1 MMRKRILAFVL
12 AAALISSLLVTAAV
26 AEEDGAPAEAAQSE
40 ESAPTENQ
48 SSETT
53 AVTDGESTAG
63 ETEEPQQDAET
74 EIPAPD
80 PVGQLSFA
88 NLENRMREN
97 NLTILMLE
105 ESIASID
112 EIDFDKRID
121 DLRQQLN
128 NIAKLQYLAVTDPDK
143 LAALGMGGETFE
155 SLQASYDTIKKTFDD
170 MQEGKVQDDYDAAV
184 RQLRNTEDQ
193 MIKTA
198 ETIYINILELQNTDA
213 QLQRSLAAMNRTVQ
227 EMELRY
233 DLGQISALQLQ
244 QTESGRTQ
252 LKSSLET
259 VEMNLDNLIVQME
272 VMIGA
277 EQTGA
282 LKLGEIPDVTDEQIA
297 AMDLEKDLAAAK
309 EVSYALFD
317 AQKTLNDAKETYEDA
332 IDGKGINSYQRKSAE
347 HTWKAAQYT
356 YEAAV
361 QSFELSFRTAF
372 NAVADQQQIL
382 KASRTALALQ
392 QDTYAS
398 MELKYQQGSI
408 SKNALQDAKDDLDD
422 AQTAVDTARHNLF
435 TAYRTYRWAVDKGL
449 LNT

>member
-1 MMRKRILAFVL
+1 MRKRILAFVL

-88 NLENRMREN
+88 NLESRMREN
-97 NLTILMLE
+97 NLTVLMLE

-112 EIDFDKRID
+112 EIDFDKMQE
-121 DLRQQLN
+121 DLRDQLN
-128 NIAKLQYLAVTDPDK
+128 DIAKLQYVSIAYPE
-143 LAALGMGGETFE
+143 AAGGMTFD
-155 SLQASYDTIKKTFDD
+155 SLQSSYDALKEQFDD
-170 MQEGKVQDDYDAAV
+170 LKEGKIQDDYDAVV

-198 ETIYINILELQNTDA
+198 ETIYINILELQNTDD

-252 LKSSLET
+252 LKSNLET

-332 IDGKGINSYQRKSAE
+332 IDGKGISSYQRKSAE

-372 NAVADQQQIL
+372 NAVTDQQQIL
-382 KASRTALALQ
+382 KASQTALALQ

-435 TAYRTYRWAVDKGL
+435 TAYRTYRWAVDRGL

>member
-1 MMRKRILAFVL
+1 MRKRILAFVL

-88 NLENRMREN
+88 NLESRMREN
-97 NLTILMLE
+97 NLTVLMLE

-112 EIDFDKRID
+112 EIDFDKMQE
-121 DLRQQLN
+121 DLRDQLN
-128 NIAKLQYLAVTDPDK
+128 DIAKLQYVSIAYPE
-143 LAALGMGGETFE
+143 AAGGMTFD
-155 SLQASYDTIKKTFDD
+155 SLQSSYDALKEQFDD
-170 MQEGKVQDDYDAAV
+170 LKEGKIQDDYDAVV

-198 ETIYINILELQNTDA
+198 ETIYINILELQNTDE

-252 LKSSLET
+252 LKSNLET

-332 IDGKGINSYQRKSAE
+332 IDGKGISSYQRKSAE

-372 NAVADQQQIL
+372 NAVTDQQQLL
-382 KASRTALALQ
+382 KASQTALALQ

-435 TAYRTYRWAVDKGL
+435 TAYRTYRWAVDRGL

>member
-12 AAALISSLLVTAAV
+12 AAALIGSLLVTAAV
-26 AEEDGAPAEAAQSE
+26 AEEDGAPAETAQSG

-74 EIPAPD
+74 EIPTPD

-88 NLENRMREN
+88 NLESRLRDN
-97 NLTILMLE
+97 NLTVLMLE

-112 EIDFDKRID
+112 EIDFDKMQE
-121 DLRQQLN
+121 DLRKQLN
-128 NIAKLQYLAVTDPDK
+128 DIAKLQYLSIVYPE
-143 LAALGMGGETFE
+143 AAGGMTFD
-155 SLQASYDTIKKTFDD
+155 SLQSSYDALKEQFDD
-170 MQEGKVQDDYDAAV
+170 LKEGKIQDDYAAVV

-259 VEMNLDNLIVQME
+259 VEMNLNNLIVQME

-382 KASRTALALQ
+382 KASQTALALQ

-435 TAYRTYRWAVDKGL
+435 TAYRTYRWAVDRGL

>member
-1 MMRKRILAFVL
+1 MRKRILAFVL
-12 AAALISSLLVTAAV
+12 AAALIGSLLVTAAV
-26 AEEDGAPAEAAQSE
+26 AEEDGAPAETAQSG
-40 ESAPTENQ
+40 ESVPTENE
-48 SSETT
+48 SGETA

-63 ETEEPQQDAET
+63 ETQEPQQDAQT

-88 NLENRMREN
+88 NLESRLREN
-97 NLTILMLE
+97 NLTVLMLE

-112 EIDFDKRID
+112 EIDFDKMQE
-121 DLRQQLN
+121 DLRKQLN
-128 NIAKLQYLAVTDPDK
+128 DIAKLQYLSIVYPE
-143 LAALGMGGETFE
+143 AAGGMTFD
-155 SLQASYDTIKKTFDD
+155 SLQSSYDALKEQFDD
-170 MQEGKVQDDYDAAV
+170 LKEGKIQDDYAAVV

>member
-1 MMRKRILAFVL
+1 MMRKRLLAFVL

-88 NLENRMREN
+88 NLESRMREN
-97 NLTILMLE
+97 NLTVLMLE

-112 EIDFDKRID
+112 EIDFDKMQE
-121 DLRQQLN
+121 DLRDQLN
-128 NIAKLQYLAVTDPDK
+128 DIAKLQYVSIAYPE
-143 LAALGMGGETFE
+143 AAGGMTFD
-155 SLQASYDTIKKTFDD
+155 SLQSSYDALKEQFDD
-170 MQEGKVQDDYDAAV
+170 LKEGKIQDDYDAVV

-198 ETIYINILELQNTDA
+198 ETIYINILELQNTDE

-252 LKSSLET
+252 LKSNLET

-332 IDGKGINSYQRKSAE
+332 IDGKGISSYQRKSAE

-372 NAVADQQQIL
+372 NAVTDQQQIL
-382 KASRTALALQ
+382 KASQTALALQ

-435 TAYRTYRWAVDKGL
+435 TAYRTYRWAVDRGL

>member
-1 MMRKRILAFVL
+1 MRKRILAFVL
-12 AAALISSLLVTAAV
+12 AAALIGSLLVTAAV
-26 AEEDGAPAEAAQSE
+26 AEEDGAPAETAQSG
-40 ESAPTENQ
+40 ESVPTENE
-48 SSETT
+48 SGETA

-63 ETEEPQQDAET
+63 ETQEPQQDAQT

-112 EIDFDKRID
+112 EIDFDKQID

-128 NIAKLQYLAVTDPDK
+128 KIAASITILRLMGDSE
-143 LAALGMGGETFE
+143 AADA
-155 SLQASYDTIKKTFDD
+155 LQANYDSMKAQFD
-170 MQEGKVQDDYDAAV
+170 QLYEGDVQDDYDAAV

-382 KASRTALALQ
+382 KASQTALALQ

>member
-1 MMRKRILAFVL
+1 MRKRILAFVL

-63 ETEEPQQDAET
+63 ETEEPQQDAQT

-88 NLENRMREN
+88 NLESRMREN
-97 NLTILMLE
+97 NLTVLMLE

-112 EIDFDKRID
+112 EIDFDKMQE
-121 DLRQQLN
+121 DLRDQLN
-128 NIAKLQYLAVTDPDK
+128 DIAKLQYVSIAYPE
-143 LAALGMGGETFE
+143 AAGGMTFD
-155 SLQASYDTIKKTFDD
+155 SLQSSYDALKEQFDD
-170 MQEGKVQDDYDAAV
+170 LKEGKIQDDYDAVV

-198 ETIYINILELQNTDA
+198 ETIYINILELQNTDE

-252 LKSSLET
+252 LKSNLET

-332 IDGKGINSYQRKSAE
+332 IDGKGISSYQRKSAE

-372 NAVADQQQIL
+372 NAVTDQQQLL
-382 KASRTALALQ
+382 KASQTALALQ

-435 TAYRTYRWAVDKGL
+435 TAYRTYRWAVDRGL

>member
-1 MMRKRILAFVL
+1 MRKRILAFVL

-40 ESAPTENQ
+40 ESAPMENQ

-63 ETEEPQQDAET
+63 ESEEPQQDAET

-88 NLENRMREN
+88 NLESRMREN
-97 NLTILMLE
+97 NLTVLMLE

-112 EIDFDKRID
+112 EIDFDKMQE
-121 DLRQQLN
+121 DLRDQLN
-128 NIAKLQYLAVTDPDK
+128 DIAKLQYVSIAYPE
-143 LAALGMGGETFE
+143 AAGGMTFD
-155 SLQASYDTIKKTFDD
+155 SLQSSYDALKEQFDD
-170 MQEGKVQDDYDAAV
+170 LKEGKIQDDYDAVV

-198 ETIYINILELQNTDA
+198 ETIYINILELQNTDE

-252 LKSSLET
+252 LKSNLET

-332 IDGKGINSYQRKSAE
+332 IDGKGISSYQRKSAE

-372 NAVADQQQIL
+372 NAVADQQQLL
-382 KASRTALALQ
+382 KASQTALALQ

-435 TAYRTYRWAVDKGL
+435 TAYRTYRWAVDRGL

>member
-1 MMRKRILAFVL
+1 MRKRILAFVL
-12 AAALISSLLVTAAV
+12 AAALIGSLLVTAAV
-26 AEEDGAPAEAAQSE
+26 AEEDGAPAETAQSG
-40 ESAPTENQ
+40 ESAPMENQ
-48 SSETT
+48 SGETA

-63 ETEEPQQDAET
+63 ETQEPQQDAQT

-112 EIDFDKRID
+112 AIDFDKQID
-121 DLRQQLN
+121 DLRDMLN
-128 NIAKLQYLAVTDPDK
+128 EISAGITAMRLANNSQ
-143 LAALGMGGETFE
+143 AADA
-155 SLQASYDTIKKTFDD
+155 LQADYDSMKAQFD
-170 MQEGKVQDDYDAAV
+170 QLYEGDVQDDYDAAV

-382 KASRTALALQ
+382 KASQTALALQ

>member
-1 MMRKRILAFVL
+1 
-12 AAALISSLLVTAAV
+12 
-26 AEEDGAPAEAAQSE
+26 
-40 ESAPTENQ
+40 
-48 SSETT
+48 
-53 AVTDGESTAG
+53 
-63 ETEEPQQDAET
+63 
-74 EIPAPD
+74 
-80 PVGQLSFA
+80 
-88 NLENRMREN
+88 MREN

-112 EIDFDKRID
+112 EIDFDKQID

-128 NIAKLQYLAVTDPDK
+128 KIAASITILRLMGDSE
-143 LAALGMGGETFE
+143 AADA
-155 SLQASYDTIKKTFDD
+155 LQADYDSMKAQFD
-170 MQEGKVQDDYDAAV
+170 QLYEGDVQDDYDAAV

-382 KASRTALALQ
+382 KASQTALALQ

>member
-1 MMRKRILAFVL
+1 MRKRILAFVL
-12 AAALISSLLVTAAV
+12 AAALIGSLLVTAAV
-26 AEEDGAPAEAAQSE
+26 AEEDGAPAETAQSG

-48 SSETT
+48 SGE
-53 AVTDGESTAG
+53 AAAQTDGESTAG

-88 NLENRMREN
+88 NLESRLREN
-97 NLTILMLE
+97 NLTVLMLE

-112 EIDFDKRID
+112 EIDFDKMQE
-121 DLRQQLN
+121 DLRKQLN
-128 NIAKLQYLAVTDPDK
+128 DIAKLQYLSIVYPE
-143 LAALGMGGETFE
+143 AAGGMTFD
-155 SLQASYDTIKKTFDD
+155 SLQSSYDALKEQFDD
-170 MQEGKVQDDYDAAV
+170 LKEGKIQDDYAAVV

-259 VEMNLDNLIVQME
+259 VEMNLNNLIVQME

-382 KASRTALALQ
+382 KASQTALALQ

-435 TAYRTYRWAVDKGL
+435 TAYRTYRWAVDRGL

>member
-1 MMRKRILAFVL
+1 MRKRILAFVL
-12 AAALISSLLVTAAV
+12 AAALIGSLLVTAAV
-26 AEEDGAPAEAAQSE
+26 AEEDGAPAETAQSG
-40 ESAPTENQ
+40 ESAPMENQ
-48 SSETT
+48 SGETA

-63 ETEEPQQDAET
+63 ETQEPQQDAQT

-112 EIDFDKRID
+112 AIDFDKQID
-121 DLRQQLN
+121 DLRDMLN
-128 NIAKLQYLAVTDPDK
+128 EISAGITAMRLANNSQ
-143 LAALGMGGETFE
+143 AADA
-155 SLQASYDTIKKTFDD
+155 LQADYDSMKAQFD
-170 MQEGKVQDDYDAAV
+170 QLYEGDVRDDYDAAV

-382 KASRTALALQ
+382 KASQTALALQ

>member
-1 MMRKRILAFVL
+1 MRKRILAFLL
-12 AAALISSLLVTAAV
+12 AAALIGSLLVTAAV
-26 AEEDGAPAEAAQSE
+26 AEEGGDAPETAQSGE
-40 ESAPTENQ
+40 TAESAQTQAEEPETE
-48 SSETT
+48 
-53 AVTDGESTAG
+53 DGKAAAEEAAG
-63 ETEEPQQDAET
+63 ETGEPTQDAQT

-88 NLENRMREN
+88 NLESRLREN
-97 NLTILMLE
+97 NLTVLMLE

-112 EIDFDKRID
+112 AMDFEKMQN
-121 DLRQQLN
+121 DLRDQLN
-128 NIAKLQYLAVTDPDK
+128 AIAKLQYLSIAYPE
-143 LAALGMGGETFE
+143 AAGGMTFD
-155 SLQASYDTIKKTFDD
+155 SLQASYDALEEQFNDLK
-170 MQEGKVQDDYDAAV
+170 EGKIQDDYEAVV

-193 MIKTA
+193 MVLGA
-198 ETIYINILELQNTDA
+198 ETMYVSILELQNTDA

-233 DLGQISALQLQ
+233 NLGQISALQLQ

-272 VMIGA
+272 LMIGA
-277 EQTGA
+277 EQTGT

-297 AMDLEKDLAAAK
+297 AMNLDKDLAAAK
-309 EVSYALFD
+309 EVSYTLYD
-317 AQKTLNDAKETYEDA
+317 AQRTLNDAKETYEDA

-372 NAVADQQQIL
+372 NAVGDQQQIL
-382 KASRTALALQ
+382 KASQTALALQ

>member
-53 AVTDGESTAG
+53 AVTDGETTAG

-88 NLENRMREN
+88 NLESRMREN
-97 NLTILMLE
+97 NLTVLMLE

-112 EIDFDKRID
+112 EIDFDKMQE
-121 DLRQQLN
+121 DLRDQLN
-128 NIAKLQYLAVTDPDK
+128 DIAKLQYVSIAYPE
-143 LAALGMGGETFE
+143 AAGGMTFD
-155 SLQASYDTIKKTFDD
+155 SLQSSYDALKEQFDD
-170 MQEGKVQDDYDAAV
+170 LKEGKIQDDYDAVV

-198 ETIYINILELQNTDA
+198 ETIYINILELQNTDE

-252 LKSSLET
+252 LKSNLET

-332 IDGKGINSYQRKSAE
+332 IDGKGISSYQRKSAE

-372 NAVADQQQIL
+372 NAVTDQQQIL
-382 KASRTALALQ
+382 KASQTALALQ

>member
-1 MMRKRILAFVL
+1 MMRKRILAFLL
-12 AAALISSLLVTAAV
+12 AAALIGSLLVTAAV
-26 AEEDGAPAEAAQSE
+26 AEEGGDAPETAQSGE
-40 ESAPTENQ
+40 TAESAQTQAEGPETE
-48 SSETT
+48 
-53 AVTDGESTAG
+53 DGETAAEEAAG
-63 ETEEPQQDAET
+63 ETEETTQDAQT

-88 NLENRMREN
+88 NLESRLREN
-97 NLTILMLE
+97 NLTVLMLE
-105 ESIASID
+105 ESIASVD
-112 EIDFDKRID
+112 AMDFEKMQN
-121 DLRQQLN
+121 DLRDQLN
-128 NIAKLQYLAVTDPDK
+128 AIAKLQYLSIVYPE
-143 LAALGMGGETFE
+143 AAGGMTFD
-155 SLQASYDTIKKTFDD
+155 SLQASYDALEEQFNDLK
-170 MQEGKVQDDYDAAV
+170 EGKIQDDYEAVV

-193 MIKTA
+193 MVLGA
-198 ETIYINILELQNTDA
+198 ETMYVSILELQNTDA

-259 VEMNLDNLIVQME
+259 VEMNLDNLIAQME
-272 VMIGA
+272 LMIGA
-277 EQTGA
+277 EQTGT
-282 LKLGEIPDVTDEQIA
+282 LKLGEVPDVTDEQIA
-297 AMDLEKDLAAAK
+297 AMNLDKDLAAAK
-309 EVSYALFD
+309 AVSYSLYD
-317 AQKTLNDAKETYEDA
+317 AQRTLNDAKETYEDA
-332 IDGKGINSYQRKSAE
+332 IDGKGLNSYQRKSAE

-372 NAVADQQQIL
+372 NAVGDQQQIL
-382 KASRTALALQ
+382 KASQTALALQ

>member
-12 AAALISSLLVTAAV
+12 AAALIGSLLVTAAV
-26 AEEDGAPAEAAQSE
+26 AEEDGAPAETAQSG

-48 SSETT
+48 SGETA

-63 ETEEPQQDAET
+63 ETEKPQQDAET

-112 EIDFDKRID
+112 EIDFDKQID

-128 NIAKLQYLAVTDPDK
+128 KIAASITILRLMGDSE
-143 LAALGMGGETFE
+143 AADA
-155 SLQASYDTIKKTFDD
+155 LQADYDSMKAQFD
-170 MQEGKVQDDYDAAV
+170 QLYEGDVQDDYDAAV

-382 KASRTALALQ
+382 KASHTALALQ

>member
-1 MMRKRILAFVL
+1 MRKRILAFAL
-12 AAALISSLLVTAAV
+12 AALIGSLLVTAAV
-26 AEEDGAPAEAAQSE
+26 AEEDGAPAETAQSG
-40 ESAPTENQ
+40 ESVPTENE
-48 SSETT
+48 SGETA

-63 ETEEPQQDAET
+63 ETQEPQQDAQT

-112 EIDFDKRID
+112 EIDFDKQID

-128 NIAKLQYLAVTDPDK
+128 KIAASITILRLMGDSE
-143 LAALGMGGETFE
+143 AADA
-155 SLQASYDTIKKTFDD
+155 LQANYDSMKAQFD
-170 MQEGKVQDDYDAAV
+170 QLYEGDVQDDYDAAV

-361 QSFELSFRTAF
+361 QFFELSFRTAF

-382 KASRTALALQ
+382 KASQTALALQ

>member
-12 AAALISSLLVTAAV
+12 AAALIGSLLVTAAV
-26 AEEDGAPAEAAQSE
+26 AEEDGAPAETAQSG
-40 ESAPTENQ
+40 ESAPMENQ
-48 SSETT
+48 SGETA

-63 ETEEPQQDAET
+63 ETQEPQQDAQT

-112 EIDFDKRID
+112 AIDFDKQID
-121 DLRQQLN
+121 DLRDMLN
-128 NIAKLQYLAVTDPDK
+128 EISAGITAMRLANNSQ
-143 LAALGMGGETFE
+143 AADA
-155 SLQASYDTIKKTFDD
+155 LQADYDSMKAQFD
-170 MQEGKVQDDYDAAV
+170 QLYEGDVRDDYDAAV

>member
-1 MMRKRILAFVL
+1 MRKRILAFVL

-88 NLENRMREN
+88 NLESRMREN
-97 NLTILMLE
+97 NLTVLMLE

-112 EIDFDKRID
+112 EIDFDKMQE
-121 DLRQQLN
+121 DLRDQLN
-128 NIAKLQYLAVTDPDK
+128 DIAKLQYVSIAYPE
-143 LAALGMGGETFE
+143 AAGGMTFD
-155 SLQASYDTIKKTFDD
+155 SLQSSYDALKEQFDD
-170 MQEGKVQDDYDAAV
+170 LKEGKIQDDYDAVV

-198 ETIYINILELQNTDA
+198 ETIYINILELQNTDE

-252 LKSSLET
+252 LKSNLET

-332 IDGKGINSYQRKSAE
+332 IDGKGISSYQRKSAE

-372 NAVADQQQIL
+372 NAVTDQQQIL
-382 KASRTALALQ
+382 KASQTALSLQ

-435 TAYRTYRWAVDKGL
+435 TAYRTYRWAVDRGL

>member
-1 MMRKRILAFVL
+1 MMRKRILAFAL
-12 AAALISSLLVTAAV
+12 AAALIGSLLVTAAV
-26 AEEDGAPAEAAQSE
+26 AEEDGAPAETAQSG
-40 ESAPTENQ
+40 ESVPTENE
-48 SSETT
+48 SGETA

-63 ETEEPQQDAET
+63 ETQEPQQDAQT

-112 EIDFDKRID
+112 EIDFDKQID

-128 NIAKLQYLAVTDPDK
+128 KIAASITILRLMGDSE
-143 LAALGMGGETFE
+143 AADA
-155 SLQASYDTIKKTFDD
+155 LQANYDSMKAQFD
-170 MQEGKVQDDYDAAV
+170 QLYEGDVQDDYDAAV

-382 KASRTALALQ
+382 KASQTALTLQ

>member
-1 MMRKRILAFVL
+1 MRKRILAFVL

-88 NLENRMREN
+88 NLESRMREN
-97 NLTILMLE
+97 NLTVLMLE

-112 EIDFDKRID
+112 EIDFDKMQE
-121 DLRQQLN
+121 DLRNQLN
-128 NIAKLQYLAVTDPDK
+128 DIAKLQYVSIAYPE
-143 LAALGMGGETFE
+143 AAGGMTFD
-155 SLQASYDTIKKTFDD
+155 SLQSSYDALKEQFDD
-170 MQEGKVQDDYDAAV
+170 LKEGKIQDDYDAVV

-198 ETIYINILELQNTDA
+198 ETIYINILELQNTYE

-252 LKSSLET
+252 LKSNLET

-332 IDGKGINSYQRKSAE
+332 IDGKGISSYQRKSAE

-372 NAVADQQQIL
+372 NAVTDQQQIL
-382 KASRTALALQ
+382 KASQTALALQ

-435 TAYRTYRWAVDKGL
+435 TAYRTYRWAVDRGL

>member
-1 MMRKRILAFVL
+1 MMRKRILAFLL
-12 AAALISSLLVTAAV
+12 AAALIGSLLVTAAV
-26 AEEDGAPAEAAQSE
+26 AEEGGDAPETAQSGE
-40 ESAPTENQ
+40 TAESAQTQAEEPEA
-48 SSETT
+48 E
-53 AVTDGESTAG
+53 DGKAAAEEAAG
-63 ETEEPQQDAET
+63 ETGEPTQDAQT

-88 NLENRMREN
+88 NLESRLREN
-97 NLTILMLE
+97 NLTVLMLE

-112 EIDFDKRID
+112 AMDFEKMQN
-121 DLRQQLN
+121 DLRDQLN
-128 NIAKLQYLAVTDPDK
+128 AIAKLQYLSIVYPE
-143 LAALGMGGETFE
+143 AAGGMTFD
-155 SLQASYDTIKKTFDD
+155 SLQSSYDALKEQFDD
-170 MQEGKVQDDYDAAV
+170 LKEGKIQDDYAAVV

-198 ETIYINILELQNTDA
+198 ETIYINILELQNTDE

-259 VEMNLDNLIVQME
+259 VEMNLNNLIVQME

-317 AQKTLNDAKETYEDA
+317 AQKTLNDARETYEDA

-382 KASRTALALQ
+382 KASQTALALQ

-435 TAYRTYRWAVDKGL
+435 TAYRTYRWAVDRGL

>member
-53 AVTDGESTAG
+53 TVTDGESTAG

-88 NLENRMREN
+88 NLESRMREN
-97 NLTILMLE
+97 NLTVLMLE

-112 EIDFDKRID
+112 EIDFDKMQE
-121 DLRQQLN
+121 DLRDQLN
-128 NIAKLQYLAVTDPDK
+128 DIAKLQYVSIAYPE
-143 LAALGMGGETFE
+143 AAGGMTFD
-155 SLQASYDTIKKTFDD
+155 SLQSSYDALKEQFDD
-170 MQEGKVQDDYDAAV
+170 LKEGKIQDDYDAVV

-198 ETIYINILELQNTDA
+198 ETIYINILELQNTDE

-252 LKSSLET
+252 LKSNLET

-332 IDGKGINSYQRKSAE
+332 IDGKGISSYQRKSAE

-372 NAVADQQQIL
+372 NAVTDQQQIL
-382 KASRTALALQ
+382 KASQTALALQ

-435 TAYRTYRWAVDKGL
+435 TAYRTYRWAVDRGL

>member
-1 MMRKRILAFVL
+1 MMRKRILAVVL
-12 AAALISSLLVTAAV
+12 AAALIGSLLVTAAV
-26 AEEDGAPAEAAQSE
+26 AEEDGAPAETAQSG
-40 ESAPTENQ
+40 ESAPTENE
-48 SSETT
+48 SGE
-53 AVTDGESTAG
+53 AAAPTDGESTAG
-63 ETEEPQQDAET
+63 ETQKPQQDAET

-80 PVGQLSFA
+80 PVGQLSFG

-112 EIDFDKRID
+112 EIDFDKQID

-128 NIAKLQYLAVTDPDK
+128 KIAASITTLRLMGDSE
-143 LAALGMGGETFE
+143 AADA
-155 SLQASYDTIKKTFDD
+155 LQANYDSMKAQFD
-170 MQEGKVQDDYDAAV
+170 QLYEGDVQDYDAAV

-259 VEMNLDNLIVQME
+259 VEMNLNNLIVQME

-382 KASRTALALQ
+382 KASQTALALQ

-435 TAYRTYRWAVDKGL
+435 TAYRTYRWAVDRGL

>member
-1 MMRKRILAFVL
+1 MRKRILAFVL

-48 SSETT
+48 SSEMT

-88 NLENRMREN
+88 NLESRMREN
-97 NLTILMLE
+97 NLTVLMLE

-112 EIDFDKRID
+112 EIDFDKMQE
-121 DLRQQLN
+121 DLRDQLN
-128 NIAKLQYLAVTDPDK
+128 DIAKLQYVSIAYPE
-143 LAALGMGGETFE
+143 AAGGMTFD
-155 SLQASYDTIKKTFDD
+155 SLQSSYDALKEQFDD
-170 MQEGKVQDDYDAAV
+170 LKEGKIQDDYDAVV

-198 ETIYINILELQNTDA
+198 ETIYINILELQNTDE

-252 LKSSLET
+252 LKSNLET

-332 IDGKGINSYQRKSAE
+332 IDGKGISSYQRKSAE

-372 NAVADQQQIL
+372 NAVTDQQQIL
-382 KASRTALALQ
+382 KASQTALALQ

-435 TAYRTYRWAVDKGL
+435 TAYRTYRWAVDRGL

>member
-12 AAALISSLLVTAAV
+12 AAALIGSLLVTAAV
-26 AEEDGAPAEAAQSE
+26 AEEDGAPAETAQSG
-40 ESAPTENQ
+40 ESVPTENE
-48 SSETT
+48 SGETA

-63 ETEEPQQDAET
+63 ETQEPQQDAQT

-112 EIDFDKRID
+112 EIDFDKQID

-128 NIAKLQYLAVTDPDK
+128 KIAASITILRLMGDSE
-143 LAALGMGGETFE
+143 AADA
-155 SLQASYDTIKKTFDD
+155 LQANYDSMKAQFD
-170 MQEGKVQDDYDAAV
+170 QLYEGDVQDDYDAAV

-382 KASRTALALQ
+382 KASQTALALQ
-392 QDTYAS
+392 QNTYAS

>member
-1 MMRKRILAFVL
+1 MRKRILAFVL

-88 NLENRMREN
+88 NLESRMREN
-97 NLTILMLE
+97 NLTVLMLE

-112 EIDFDKRID
+112 EIDFDKMQE
-121 DLRQQLN
+121 DLRDQLN
-128 NIAKLQYLAVTDPDK
+128 DIAKLQYVSIAYPE
-143 LAALGMGGETFE
+143 AAGGMTFD
-155 SLQASYDTIKKTFDD
+155 SLQSSYDALKEQFDD
-170 MQEGKVQDDYDAAV
+170 LKEGKIQDDYDAVV

-198 ETIYINILELQNTDA
+198 ETIYINILELQNTDE
-213 QLQRSLAAMNRTVQ
+213 QLQRSLAAMNRTEQ

-252 LKSSLET
+252 LKSNLET

-332 IDGKGINSYQRKSAE
+332 IDGKGISSYQRKSAE

-372 NAVADQQQIL
+372 NAVTDQQQIL
-382 KASRTALALQ
+382 KASQTALALQ

-435 TAYRTYRWAVDKGL
+435 TAYRTYRWAVDRGL

>member
-1 MMRKRILAFVL
+1 MRKRILAFVL
-12 AAALISSLLVTAAV
+12 AAALIGSLLVTAAV
-26 AEEDGAPAEAAQSE
+26 AEEDGAPAETAQSG
-40 ESAPTENQ
+40 ESAPTENE
-48 SSETT
+48 SGGTA

-63 ETEEPQQDAET
+63 ETEEPQQDAQT

-112 EIDFDKRID
+112 EIDFDKQID

-128 NIAKLQYLAVTDPDK
+128 KIAASITILRLMGDSE
-143 LAALGMGGETFE
+143 AADA
-155 SLQASYDTIKKTFDD
+155 LQADYDSMKAQFD
-170 MQEGKVQDDYDAAV
+170 QLYEGDVRDDYDAAV

-282 LKLGEIPDVTDEQIA
+282 LKLEEIPDVTDEQIA

-382 KASRTALALQ
+382 KASQTALALQ

>member
-1 MMRKRILAFVL
+1 MRKRILAFVL

-88 NLENRMREN
+88 NLESRMREN
-97 NLTILMLE
+97 NLTVLMLE

-112 EIDFDKRID
+112 EIDFDKMQE
-121 DLRQQLN
+121 DLRDQLN
-128 NIAKLQYLAVTDPDK
+128 DIAKLQYVSIAYPE
-143 LAALGMGGETFE
+143 AAGGMTFD
-155 SLQASYDTIKKTFDD
+155 SLQSSYDALKEQFDD
-170 MQEGKVQDDYDAAV
+170 LKEGKIQDDYDAVV

-198 ETIYINILELQNTDA
+198 ETIYINILELQNTDE

-244 QTESGRTQ
+244 QTESGCTQ
-252 LKSSLET
+252 LKSNLEM

-332 IDGKGINSYQRKSAE
+332 IDGKGISSYQRKSAE

-372 NAVADQQQIL
+372 NAVTDQQQIL
-382 KASRTALALQ
+382 KASQTALALQ

-435 TAYRTYRWAVDKGL
+435 TAYRTYRWAVDRGL

>member
-88 NLENRMREN
+88 NLESRMREN
-97 NLTILMLE
+97 NLTVLMLE

-112 EIDFDKRID
+112 EIDFDKMQE
-121 DLRQQLN
+121 DLRDQLN
-128 NIAKLQYLAVTDPDK
+128 DIAKLQYVSIAYPE
-143 LAALGMGGETFE
+143 AAGGMTFD
-155 SLQASYDTIKKTFDD
+155 SLQSSYDALKEQFDD
-170 MQEGKVQDDYDAAV
+170 LKEGKIQDDYDAVV

-198 ETIYINILELQNTDA
+198 ETIYINILELQNTDE

-252 LKSSLET
+252 LKSNLET

-332 IDGKGINSYQRKSAE
+332 IDGKGISSYQRKSAE

-372 NAVADQQQIL
+372 NAVTDQQQIL
-382 KASRTALALQ
+382 KASQTALALQ

-398 MELKYQQGSI
+398 MELKYQQGST

-435 TAYRTYRWAVDKGL
+435 TAYRTYRWAVDRGL

>member
-1 MMRKRILAFVL
+1 MRKRILAFLL
-12 AAALISSLLVTAAV
+12 AAALIGSLLVTAAV
-26 AEEDGAPAEAAQSE
+26 AEEGGDAPETAQSGE
-40 ESAPTENQ
+40 TAESAQTQAEEPETE
-48 SSETT
+48 
-53 AVTDGESTAG
+53 DGETAAEEAAG
-63 ETEEPQQDAET
+63 ETEETTQDAQT

-88 NLENRMREN
+88 NLESRLREN
-97 NLTILMLE
+97 NLTVLMLE
-105 ESIASID
+105 ESIASVD
-112 EIDFDKRID
+112 AMDFEKMQN
-121 DLRQQLN
+121 DLRDQLN
-128 NIAKLQYLAVTDPDK
+128 AIAKLQYLSIVYPE
-143 LAALGMGGETFE
+143 AAGGMTFD
-155 SLQASYDTIKKTFDD
+155 SLQASYDALEEQFNDLK
-170 MQEGKVQDDYDAAV
+170 EGKIQDDYEAVV

-193 MIKTA
+193 MVLGA
-198 ETIYINILELQNTDA
+198 ETMYVSILELQNTDA

-272 VMIGA
+272 LMIGA
-277 EQTGA
+277 EQTGT
-282 LKLGEIPDVTDEQIA
+282 LKLGEVPDVTDEQIA
-297 AMDLEKDLAAAK
+297 AMNLDKDLAAAK
-309 EVSYALFD
+309 AVSYSLYD
-317 AQKTLNDAKETYEDA
+317 AQRTLNDAKETYEDA
-332 IDGKGINSYQRKSAE
+332 IDGKGLNSYQRKSAE

-372 NAVADQQQIL
+372 NAVGDQQQIL
-382 KASRTALALQ
+382 KASQTALALQ

>member
-88 NLENRMREN
+88 NLESRMREN
-97 NLTILMLE
+97 NLTVLMLE

-112 EIDFDKRID
+112 EIDFDKMQE
-121 DLRQQLN
+121 DLRDQLN
-128 NIAKLQYLAVTDPDK
+128 DIAKLQYVSIAYPE
-143 LAALGMGGETFE
+143 AAGGMTFD
-155 SLQASYDTIKKTFDD
+155 SLQSSYDALKEQFDD
-170 MQEGKVQDDYDAAV
+170 LKEGKIQDDYDAVV

-198 ETIYINILELQNTDA
+198 ETIYINILELQNTDE

-244 QTESGRTQ
+244 QTESGCTQ
-252 LKSSLET
+252 LKSNLEM

-332 IDGKGINSYQRKSAE
+332 IDGKGISSYQRKSAE

-372 NAVADQQQIL
+372 NAVTDQQQIL
-382 KASRTALALQ
+382 KASQTALALQ

-435 TAYRTYRWAVDKGL
+435 TAYRTYRWAVDRGL

>member
-12 AAALISSLLVTAAV
+12 AAALIGSLLVTAAV
-26 AEEDGAPAEAAQSE
+26 AEEDGAPAETAQSG
-40 ESAPTENQ
+40 ESAPTENE
-48 SSETT
+48 SGE
-53 AVTDGESTAG
+53 AAAPTDGESTAG
-63 ETEEPQQDAET
+63 ETQEPQQDAET

-88 NLENRMREN
+88 NLESRLREN
-97 NLTILMLE
+97 NLTVLMLE

-112 EIDFDKRID
+112 EIDFDKMQE
-121 DLRQQLN
+121 DLRKQLN
-128 NIAKLQYLAVTDPDK
+128 DIAKLQYLSIVYPE
-143 LAALGMGGETFE
+143 AAGGMTFD
-155 SLQASYDTIKKTFDD
+155 SLQSSYDALKEQFDD
-170 MQEGKVQDDYDAAV
+170 LKEGKIQDDYAAVV

-198 ETIYINILELQNTDA
+198 ETIYINILELQNTDE

-259 VEMNLDNLIVQME
+259 VKMNLNNLIVQME

-382 KASRTALALQ
+382 KASQTALALQ

-435 TAYRTYRWAVDKGL
+435 TAYRTYRWAVDRGL

>member
-1 MMRKRILAFVL
+1 MRKRILAFVL
-12 AAALISSLLVTAAV
+12 AAALIGSLLVTAAV
-26 AEEDGAPAEAAQSE
+26 AEEDGAPAETAQSG

-48 SSETT
+48 SGEA
-53 AVTDGESTAG
+53 AVQTDGESTAG

-88 NLENRMREN
+88 NLESRLREN
-97 NLTILMLE
+97 NLTVLMLE

-112 EIDFDKRID
+112 EIDFDKMQE
-121 DLRQQLN
+121 DLRKQLN
-128 NIAKLQYLAVTDPDK
+128 DIAKLQYLSIVYPE
-143 LAALGMGGETFE
+143 AAGGMTFD
-155 SLQASYDTIKKTFDD
+155 SLQSSYDALKEQFDD
-170 MQEGKVQDDYDAAV
+170 LKEGKIQDDYAAVV

-259 VEMNLDNLIVQME
+259 VEMNLNNLIVQME

-277 EQTGA
+277 EQTGE

-297 AMDLEKDLAAAK
+297 AMDLEKDLASAK

-382 KASRTALALQ
+382 KASQTALALQ

-435 TAYRTYRWAVDKGL
+435 TAYRTYRWAVDRGL

>member
-12 AAALISSLLVTAAV
+12 AAALIGSLLVTAAV
-26 AEEDGAPAEAAQSE
+26 AEEDGAPAETAQSG
-40 ESAPTENQ
+40 ESVPTENE
-48 SSETT
+48 SGETA

-63 ETEEPQQDAET
+63 ETQEPQQDAQT

-88 NLENRMREN
+88 NLESRLREN
-97 NLTILMLE
+97 NLTVLMLE

-112 EIDFDKRID
+112 EIDFDKMQE
-121 DLRQQLN
+121 DLRKQLN
-128 NIAKLQYLAVTDPDK
+128 DIAKLQYLSIVYPE
-143 LAALGMGGETFE
+143 AAGGMTFD
-155 SLQASYDTIKKTFDD
+155 SLQSSYDALKEQFDD
-170 MQEGKVQDDYDAAV
+170 LKEGKIQDDYAAVV

-259 VEMNLDNLIVQME
+259 VEMNLNNLIVQME

-277 EQTGA
+277 EQTGE

-297 AMDLEKDLAAAK
+297 AMDLEKDLASAK

-382 KASRTALALQ
+382 KASQTALALQ

>member
-12 AAALISSLLVTAAV
+12 AAALIGSLLVTAAV
-26 AEEDGAPAEAAQSE
+26 AEEDGAPAETAQSG
-40 ESAPTENQ
+40 ESAPMENQ
-48 SSETT
+48 SGETA

-63 ETEEPQQDAET
+63 ETQEPQQDAQT

-112 EIDFDKRID
+112 AIDFDKQID
-121 DLRQQLN
+121 DLRDMLN
-128 NIAKLQYLAVTDPDK
+128 EISAGITAMRLANNSQ
-143 LAALGMGGETFE
+143 AADA
-155 SLQASYDTIKKTFDD
+155 LQADYDSMKAQFD
-170 MQEGKVQDDYDAAV
+170 QLYEGDVQDDYDAAV

-382 KASRTALALQ
+382 KASQTALALQ

>member
-12 AAALISSLLVTAAV
+12 AAALIGSLLVTAAV
-26 AEEDGAPAEAAQSE
+26 AEEDGAPAETAQSG
-40 ESAPTENQ
+40 ESVPTENE
-48 SSETT
+48 SGETA

-63 ETEEPQQDAET
+63 ETQEPQQDAQT

-112 EIDFDKRID
+112 EIDFDKQID

-128 NIAKLQYLAVTDPDK
+128 KIAASITILRLMGDSE
-143 LAALGMGGETFE
+143 AADA
-155 SLQASYDTIKKTFDD
+155 LQANYDSMKAQFD
-170 MQEGKVQDDYDAAV
+170 QLYEGDVQDDYDAAV

-233 DLGQISALQLQ
+233 DLGQISTLQLQ

-382 KASRTALALQ
+382 KASQTALALQ
-392 QDTYAS
+392 QNTYAS

>member
-12 AAALISSLLVTAAV
+12 AAALIGSLLVTAAV
-26 AEEDGAPAEAAQSE
+26 AEEDGAPAETAQSG

-48 SSETT
+48 SDE
-53 AVTDGESTAG
+53 AAAQTDDESTAG

-88 NLENRMREN
+88 NLESRLREN
-97 NLTILMLE
+97 NLTVLMLE

-112 EIDFDKRID
+112 EIDFDKMQE
-121 DLRQQLN
+121 DLRKQLN
-128 NIAKLQYLAVTDPDK
+128 DIAKLQYLSIVYPE
-143 LAALGMGGETFE
+143 AAGGMTFD
-155 SLQASYDTIKKTFDD
+155 SLQSSYDALKEQFDD
-170 MQEGKVQDDYDAAV
+170 LKEGKIQDDYAAVV

-198 ETIYINILELQNTDA
+198 ETIYINILELQNTDG

-259 VEMNLDNLIVQME
+259 VEMNLNNLIVQME

-277 EQTGA
+277 EQTGE

-297 AMDLEKDLAAAK
+297 AMDLEKDLASAK

-382 KASRTALALQ
+382 KASQTALALQ

-435 TAYRTYRWAVDKGL
+435 TAYRTYRWAVDRGL